1 MKLLKEFKEFI
12 NRGNV
17 MDMAIGIIIGG
28 AFKTIVDSLV
38 GDIINPFLGIVGGLD
53 FSQWCWDVFGDGKVQ
68 VMYGNF
74 ITSIISFLLM
84 AVVVFA
90 LMKIVNTITG
100 VFKKK
105 KEEPAAAPTTKV
117 CPFCKSEINI
127 EAKKCPHCTS
137 DLED

>member
-1 MKLLKEFKEFI
+1 
-12 NRGNV
+12 
-17 MDMAIGIIIGG
+17 
-28 AFKTIVDSLV
+28 
-38 GDIINPFLGIVGGLD
+38 
-53 FSQWCWDVFGDGKVQ
+53 
-68 VMYGNF
+68 MYGNF

-84 AVVVFA
+84 AVVVFI

-137 DLED
+137 DLDE